1 MNTEI
6 GGECVRQATMLQR
19 THSPPIWETSHKNQ
33 QNHAYQRVY
42 IGKDRFQTLT
52 KGISMNLKLKKTV
65 IWVVVTALLIS
76 ALALPA
82 MRLTARASAPRQAD
96 EPAGPQAVQAMPA
109 PLASFEGLRRDQAD
123 AAFGPDSI
131 KPDTSGDVGITRYIQ
146 AVNTSVAIFNKVGG
160 VIASSTFGAFWTG
173 AATTT
178 ACDTDVY
185 HHGQP
190 TVLYDHM
197 AQRWVVM
204 DVAYDTA
211 NINTGPYYYCIAV
224 SNSAAVEA
232 VDQFIGEIP
241 DPLNPPDG
249 DWWFYTL
256 RVDNYLPS
264 QPRMALW
271 PDGYYVG
278 ADMLDIE
285 NNGLTRNPRGVRVWA
300 FNRDDL
306 VNGLTPFHSQ
316 THYLFEAANYTHL
329 VPANL
334 NGNPP
339 PTGTPGIF
347 ASIQPPNKF
356 LLWKFEVDWI
366 NNIYTFNATPT
377 TLYMDSPYAQ
387 EVGFVVDQAGTTE
400 KLDVL
405 GDQLTTLE
413 YREVN
418 GSPALWAA
426 HTAWLNADQRTLRWY
441 EIRNP
446 STSPAFYQQGSY
458 DPDQHSRWISSLGVD
473 VEGNMAIGYSV
484 SSSAMYPA
492 IRYAGRLVNDPLNS
506 LAQGEATLYAG
517 TTFQDDVNGINDG
530 FWGTRSAMSSDPV
543 DECVFWYANEYYSA
557 AEPLNPNRNWHT
569 RIGWFRFPSCG
580 SGSLLRVSLSSAN
593 AQGNGSSGMEYES
606 YSSSISADG
615 RFVVFASEATNLV
628 NGDTNN
634 QWDVFLRDRDVD
646 GDGIFDEAS
655 QVATSRISVGPGGI
669 QANGKSWEVSIS
681 GDGRFIAYSSDANN
695 LVTGDTN
702 GARDVFL
709 YNRATGATTRVS
721 VSSSGAQGNA
731 RSDQPSVSYDGH
743 FVAFR
748 SYATNLVAN
757 DTNDPSDIF
766 VRDTWASLTTRVSVG
781 PGGVQANA
789 GSTNPAISG
798 NGRYVAFAS
807 YATNLV
813 GADANGNLLDVFVY
827 DRNLGL
833 TELISAVDLTA
844 ATYGNLES
852 YTPAINYDGGFVVF
866 VSRATNLVVPPTT
879 GPAHVYLRN
888 RALLRTK
895 LVSTSYVGAQSNQD
909 SYTPSISGD
918 GRYIVYASDASNLD
932 LTPDNNGVRDIFL
945 NDREI
950 GLTQRIS
957 RSVTGDFPNGRS
969 HAPVISSN
977 GRHIAFTS
985 EATNLVSDD
994 SNNKWDVF
1002 AYDRQ
1007 ATTVTF
1013 LAAGSNVPGYP
1024 GQAVYVPIRF
1034 TSYGQQIDTTTFSV
1048 DFDQTC
1054 LNFSTSPADAVVFS
1068 VPGGFTASYTFNG
1081 GDTDGELDFSIYA
1094 SGTPLPALVDG
1105 VIATIRFTVSG
1116 ACQAPPGASRS
1127 ARVGFSGD
1135 PPGSF
1140 ASSGSSVRG
1149 RVSDGS
1155 VTVLAGLLGD
1165 CNGDTARDAG
1175 DISAEVLEIFDG
1187 DGAAPADTPL
1197 GSFVG
1202 NPVGCNP
1209 NQDSVVDAGDISCL
1223 IILIFGGGSCGGA
1236 AQSSLVEPVETKP
1249 IETYYSGLDKLDQRG
1264 LVQSNEMA
1272 AADPLIAMPAV
1283 TTVQWGHPVQ
1293 IPIRYQAGSTGVNAL
1308 TFSLDYDPAVLR
1320 FDPTSP
1326 NTVTLGLP
1334 PGFTATVLYTPQDAN
1349 DELDIAIIGSGNLT
1363 TSTLMTFTF
1372 QVTTTQTIKETMVD
1386 FTTVSFGGGGKSIPG
1401 SHQNGLIHLGPWE
1414 VYLPV
1419 LLKP

>member
-1 MNTEI
+1 MT
-6 GGECVRQATMLQR
+6 
-19 THSPPIWETSHKNQ
+19 
-33 QNHAYQRVY
+33 
-42 IGKDRFQTLT
+42 
-52 KGISMNLKLKKTV
+52 LKLKK
-65 IWVVVTALLIS
+65 IILWVAVASLVIS

-82 MRLTARASAPRQAD
+82 TRLTARASAPKEANAP
-96 EPAGPQAVQAMPA
+96 EAPQAVNAMPA

-123 AAFGPDSI
+123 AAFGTDSI

-146 AVNTSVAIFNKVGG
+146 AVNTSVAIFDKVGNLI
-160 VIASSTFGAFWTG
+160 VSSTFGTFWTG

-178 ACDTDVY
+178 ACDTAAS

-204 DVAYDTA
+204 DVAYDIA
-211 NINTGPYYYCIAV
+211 NINTGPYFYCIAV

-232 VDQFIGEIP
+232 VDQFTGEVP

-278 ADMLDIE
+278 ADMIDIE
-285 NNGLTRNPRGVRVWA
+285 NNGTTRNPRGVRVWA

-306 VNGLTPFHSQ
+306 VNGLAPFHFQ
-316 THYLFEAANYTHL
+316 THYLYEAANYAHL

-356 LLWKFEVDWI
+356 LLWELEVDWI
-366 NNIYTFNATPT
+366 NNVSTFSAAPT
-377 TLYMDSPYAQ
+377 TLYTANYSQ
-387 EVGFVVDQAGTTE
+387 EVGFVVDQFGTSE

-405 GDQLTTLE
+405 GDQLTTVE

-418 GSPALWAA
+418 GNAALWAA
-426 HTAWLNADQRTLRWY
+426 HTSWLTADQRTLRWY

-446 STSPAFYQQGSY
+446 NISPAIYQQGSY

-484 SSSAMYPA
+484 SSSSMYPA
-492 IRYAGRLVNDPLNS
+492 IRYAGRLVNDPLNELS
-506 LAQGEATLYAG
+506 QGEATLYAG
-517 TTFQDDVNGINDG
+517 TTYQDDVNSINDG
-530 FWGTRSAMSSDPV
+530 YWGTRSAMSSDPV

-557 AEPLNPNRNWHT
+557 TEPTNPNRNWHT
-569 RIGWFRFPSCG
+569 RIGWFRYPTCG
-580 SGSLLRVSLSSAN
+580 SGSLLRVSLSTTN

-606 YSSSISADG
+606 YSSSISETG

-628 NGDTNN
+628 NGDTNA

-646 GDGIFDEAS
+646 SDGIFDEAG
-655 QVATSRISVGPGGI
+655 QVATTRISVGPGGA
-669 QANGKSWEVSIS
+669 QGNGKSWEVSIS
-681 GDGRFIAYSSDANN
+681 GNGRYIAYSSDANN
-695 LVTGDTN
+695 LITGDTN

-709 YNRATGATTRVS
+709 YDRNTGSTTRVS
-721 VSSSGAQGNA
+721 VSTGGVQGNA

-743 FVAFR
+743 YVAFR

-766 VRDTWASLTTRVSVG
+766 VRDTWASQTTRVSVG

-813 GADANGNLLDVFVY
+813 AGDANGNLLDVFVY
-827 DRNLGL
+827 DRNLGV

-844 ATYGNLES
+844 ATYGNAES
-852 YTPAINYDGGFVVF
+852 YTPAINYDGNFVTF
-866 VSRATNLVVPPTT
+866 ISRSTNLVVPAPV
-879 GPAHVYLRN
+879 GNIARVYLRN
-888 RALLRTK
+888 RSLVRTK
-895 LVSTSYVGAQSNQD
+895 LISNSYTGLISDLD

-945 NDREI
+945 HDRDI
-950 GLTQRIS
+950 GLTTRIS
-957 RSVTGDFPNGRS
+957 RSVNGHFPDARS

-985 EATNLVSDD
+985 EATNLVGDD
-994 SNNKWDVF
+994 TNNKWDVF

-1013 LAAGSNVPGYP
+1013 LTVGSNVPGAP
-1024 GQAVYVPIRF
+1024 GAAVYVPIRF
-1034 TSYGQQIDTTTFSV
+1034 TGSGQQIDTTTFSV
-1048 DFDQTC
+1048 DYDQTC
-1054 LNFSTSPADAVVFS
+1054 LTFSSTPTDAVVFNL
-1068 VPGGFTASYTFNG
+1068 PGAFTRSYTFSAA
-1081 GDTDGELDFSIYA
+1081 DTDGELDFSIYA
-1094 SGTPLPALVDG
+1094 NGTPNTFLTDG
-1105 VIATIRFTVSG
+1105 TIATIRFTVSG
-1116 ACQAPPGASRS
+1116 ACQAPPGASRN
-1127 ARVGFSGD
+1127 ARVGFSSD
-1135 PPGSF
+1135 PPASF
-1140 ASSGSSVRG
+1140 ANSGSSVRG

-1155 VTVLAGLLGD
+1155 VTVLAGLPGD
-1165 CNGDTARDAG
+1165 CNGDTFRDAG

-1187 DGAAPADTPL
+1187 DGTAPSDTPL

-1209 NQDSVVDAGDISCL
+1209 NQDAAVDAGDISCL
-1223 IILIFGGGSCGGA
+1223 VILIFGGGTCGGA
-1236 AQSSLVEPVETKP
+1236 AASSITTASAVGPAFEPLTLGSASQANVTDP
-1249 IETYYSGLDKLDQRG
+1249 KL
-1264 LVQSNEMA
+1264 
-1272 AADPLIAMPAV
+1272 AMPLM
-1283 TTVQWGHPVQ
+1283 TTAKLGQTVN
-1293 IPIRYQAGSTGVNAL
+1293 IPIRFESGGNDVTAL
-1308 TFSLDYDPAVLR
+1308 TFSLNYDPAALTLV
-1320 FDPTSP
+1320 PTTP
-1326 NTVTLGLP
+1326 NTVTLSLP
-1334 PGFTATVLYTPQDAN
+1334 PGFTASILFDAN
-1349 DELDIAIIGSGNLT
+1349 DTGSELDVAVFSPSSAVLT
-1363 TSTLMTFTF
+1363 DTTLMTVTF
-1372 QVTTTQTIKETMVD
+1372 QVANAPAMKETSVD
-1386 FTTVSFGGGGKSIPG
+1386 FAPIISFSTTSGTIPG
-1401 SHQNGLIHLGPWE
+1401 STQNGTVHLGPWE
-1414 VYLPV
+1414 VYLPLV
-1419 LLKP
+1419 IKP